1 MVLDAEKL
9 AKLQQSVRIGGKGTP
24 RRKVKKTTKSTEAD
38 EAKIQGALKKLN
50 AQTIQGI
57 DQVNFFNDDGT
68 VLHFP
73 RPNVQAAT
81 SSNTFAI
88 HGRPQQKQLEEL
100 MPGIITQLG
109 AENIDKL
116 RELASQ
122 LGSGLKQGAEGLE
135 ASGEPEDEGIPELV
149 SGENFDKVD

>member
-24 RRKVKKTTKSTEAD
+24 RRKVKKTVKSSEAD
-38 EAKIQGALKKLN
+38 EAKIQTALKKLN

-73 RPNVQAAT
+73 RPMVQAAT
-81 SSNTFAI
+81 AANTFAI

-100 MPGIITQLG
+100 MPSILTQLG
-109 AENIDKL
+109 ADNLDKL
-116 RELASQ
+116 RDLASKLS
-122 LGSGLKQGAEGLE
+122 LGAGADGLA

-149 SGENFDKVD
+149 SGEDFDKVD